1 MLRCYYISNCW
12 SVYGLR
18 KVLLGKDILIFL
30 GKNLTVLMSIKNTF
44 LILEIHFTYKFVIPD
59 TKKNKIFFR
68 YFWNISQVLMAL
80 INWLLKSNCMLKHI
94 FFEILLYENTI
105 WFFFFERLGRMHE
118 NKIFFLFY
126 NFFVMFRRKS
136 GILILDLYLYGI
148 KIQTNIKQSW

>member
-59 TKKNKIFFR
+59 TKRKKINFFLV
-68 YFWNISQVLMAL
+68 FSNIGLVLMTL
-80 INWLLKSNCMLKHI
+80 INWLLKLK
-94 FFEILLYENTI
+94 
-105 WFFFFERLGRMHE
+105 MHA
-118 NKIFFLFY
+118 KTCF
-126 NFFVMFRRKS
+126 
-136 GILILDLYLYGI
+136 
-148 KIQTNIKQSW
+148 